1 MSEYAI
7 SEVRPGDRYMNDAVN
22 QLLEQEGI
30 RRDKNLDYTAAM
42 LDDDYNV
49 RKTNISKNC
58 SLFSRIFMIELYRI

>member
-30 RRDKNLDYTAAM
+30 RRDKNVD
-42 LDDDYNV
+42 
-49 RKTNISKNC
+49 
-58 SLFSRIFMIELYRI
+58 